1 MDWGAAIGI
10 VGTLAAIV
18 FGYIALVRNRKADI
32 KSDAKESAE
41 CVKQDAVLLSEIG
54 YIKANTEEI
63 KSEQREQ
70 RKTNLEVLT
79 RLTAVEQ
86 SAKQAHKR
94 IDGFEGRAPRSQIK

>member
-10 VGTLAAIV
+10 TGTLAAIV
-18 FGYIALVRNRKADI
+18 FGYIAFMRNRKADI
-32 KSDAKESAE
+32 RNDARETAE
-41 CVKQDAVLLSEIG
+41 GAKQDAVLLSEIG

-94 IDGFEGRAPRSQIK
+94 MDGFEGRSPRD

>member
-1 MDWGAAIGI
+1 MDWGAATGI

-18 FGYIALVRNRKADI
+18 FGYIAFSRNRKADI
-32 KSDAKESAE
+32 KGDAMETAE
-41 CVKQDAVLLSEIG
+41 CAKQDAVLLSEIG

-86 SAKQAHKR
+86 SAKSAHRR
-94 IDGFEGRAPRSQIK
+94 IDNIEGKEPR